1 MEKVSISEIKNRL
14 SAYLRKV
21 RAGQVI
27 VIMDRDQPI
36 ARLERIAGNG
46 HHDDRLRRLEQA
58 GLIRRARRP
67 IGRLL
72 RTDSAPKASNSVLD
86 ALLDDRRDGR

>member
-21 RAGQVI
+21 RAGQVVI
-27 VIMDRDQPI
+27 IMDRDQPV
-36 ARLERIAGNG
+36 ARLERIGGSG

-58 GLIRRARRP
+58 GLLRRARRP
-67 IGRLL
+67 PGRGVL
-72 RTDSAPKASNSVLD
+72 SGPAPKASQSVLD
-86 ALLDDRRDGR
+86 TLLDDRRHGR

>member
-1 MEKVSISEIKNRL
+1 MEKVTISEIKNRL

-21 RAGQVI
+21 KAGQVVI
-27 VIMDRDQPI
+27 IMDRDQPV

-58 GLIRRARRP
+58 GLLRRAKKPLRRGWP
-67 IGRLL
+67 AEP
-72 RTDSAPKASNSVLD
+72 APKASHSVLD
-86 ALLDDRRDGR
+86 ALLEDRRDGR